1 VARKPAEQS
10 VNREDILQAAAE
22 VLRRNGYEATTMKDI
37 AAQVNLTAA
46 SLYHHFSNKDA
57 LLLAVLEV
65 GLEYAIDQIEPI
77 IASDRP
83 YSEKLREMVR
93 THVGGVT
100 RNTIVGAAMV
110 SEMRP
115 LITFKA
121 PPRGT
126 NGSTENGDDAYEKFN
141 TMRDHF
147 FQLRD
152 RFEELFR
159 LVVREGIDAGE
170 FAQVDVP
177 IFVKTMLGAQNWIG
191 VWYKPEGALTGDQIA
206 DLMAD
211 TFLNAL
217 RPENIN

>member
-10 VNREDILQAAAE
+10 VNRDDILQAAAE

-65 GLEYAIDQIEPI
+65 GLEYAIDQIEPT
-77 IASDRP
+77 IASDRS

-115 LITFKA
+115 LIQFKP

-126 NGSTENGDDAYEKFN
+126 NGSTENSDEAYEKFN
-141 TMRDHF
+141 AMRDHF
-147 FQLRD
+147 FELRD

-159 LVVREGIDAGE
+159 RVIQEGIDSGE

-177 IFVKTMLGAQNWIG
+177 IFVKTMLGAQNWLG

-206 DLMAD
+206 DLMAA

-217 RPENIN
+217 RPR